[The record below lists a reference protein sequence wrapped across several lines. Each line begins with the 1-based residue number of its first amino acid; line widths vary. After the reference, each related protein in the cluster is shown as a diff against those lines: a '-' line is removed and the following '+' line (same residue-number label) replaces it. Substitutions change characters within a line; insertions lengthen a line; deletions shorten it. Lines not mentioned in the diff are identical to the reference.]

1 MAFALIAKDI
11 TPIRVVEGP
20 EAKTRNY
27 LVIIEVVPGHCKRTA
42 NERSEA
48 KMKAYPGRLRI
59 DLDLCVSDTFAFG
72 LAEGKF

>member
-1 MAFALIAKDI
+1 
-11 TPIRVVEGP
+11 
-20 EAKTRNY
+20 
-27 LVIIEVVPGHCKRTA
+27 VIIEVVPGHCKRTT

-72 LAEGKF
+72 LLFFLLRQCDFFLKERSEKKNISLPCLVF